1 MKRMLCLFLSLVMV
15 LGMLSGCGSQPEQMT
30 EKKMTQVSMIQ
41 PAPDAEIQKAIDLGF
56 VAEPLQ
62 YDYDAQINYAELC
75 GVLDGFVAALFPEKL
90 SDWETVSANYRNAD
104 IPMSRMEGALVLLY
118 AAECCGVDAVGYE
131 YNIPLE
137 DLEKAIEVIKNA
149 CV

>member
-15 LGMLSGCGSQPEQMT
+15 LGLLSGCGSQPEQMT
-30 EKKMTQVSMIQ
+30 EKETTQVSMIQ

-75 GVLDGFVAALFPEKL
+75 GVLDRFVAALFPEKL
-90 SDWETVSANYRNAD
+90 SIY
-104 IPMSRMEGALVLLY
+104 ALSVGKVKSSPDVVGTI
-118 AAECCGVDAVGYE
+118 AAYVMG
-131 YNIPLE
+131 
-137 DLEKAIEVIKNA
+137 KAINRAVLETEEKYGYKSA
-149 CV
+149 QSFL